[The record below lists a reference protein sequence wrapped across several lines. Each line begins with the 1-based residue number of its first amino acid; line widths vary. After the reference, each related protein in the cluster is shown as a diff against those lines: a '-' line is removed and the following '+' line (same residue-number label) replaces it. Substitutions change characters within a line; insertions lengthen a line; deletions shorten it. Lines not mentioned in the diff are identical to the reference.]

1 MTPHFCCDVLSTT
14 TSTTNRRLGGHSLLL
29 SLPSIELDCSVALAI
44 SDHNETMYY
53 HTLLLLLAQPISHC
67 HGWFLPSRTNNAKI
81 GAGIQKR
88 PSTKRQSSIPISL
101 NLFSV
106 ASNARNSNNNDD
118 DENKKKKSPPATN
131 NADQETYL
139 LDSDFPSWV
148 EGLRQ
153 WPRYPTVTEQRS
165 VSDDD
170 YNDDTTSVSSSTIGS
185 RPREDMSVWSSRY
198 RGTNPL
204 SNFINFEALLE
215 AAISTTNATAALTT
229 ATTTLM
235 SSGVPTSSS
244 TTTTTSATPSESSP
258 SSSST
263 FPNVFAITEQLL
275 RMSSVSAKNDDEKV
289 TKRLRDEATSSLSN
303 VSTIE
308 EFMAFEKWM
317 ETISKAV
324 MLGGG
329 TSSNNNKAASEAV
342 SSTVAAAITK
352 PDALSSAS
360 APSSSSPVTVFSAE
374 TIVKEATARIEYLVN
389 STSVALSPS
398 RFQNMILQA
407 NRALSWTSV
416 ETVTDNVLQA
426 AEEAAQDRGL
436 DVKQVRDRARETTR
450 FAADIVSVANSLFGA
465 GFAYGAEPQD
475 TSAAATTEIADFSST
490 DPSPESKPLF
500 ADFASARVLTPSF
513 YRSVVARAAEMG
525 PLAGTIYEV
534 GMDRFQQLG
543 HALVANGTTADV
555 YWMITDSIGYER
567 DYVESSSSSPQPING
582 GGAGQPIL
590 IRTITIRGFDA
601 SDETVDRERLLNT
614 ICRAQGVPLSNETT
628 TANPSSKVVFHKGLL
643 STARAIYKD
652 VKKYIDW
659 ASPSQH
665 RIVLN
670 GHSIGGSLSILLLF
684 LLTEE
689 LGGRVP
695 CIDPSFK
702 IAIAFTAIWKPN
714 LFVRSCTI
722 SCVYFTH
729 SRDS

>member
-1 MTPHFCCDVLSTT
+1 MH
-14 TSTTNRRLGGHSLLL
+14 HQ
-29 SLPSIELDCSVALAI
+29 ALF
-44 SDHNETMYY
+44 
-53 HTLLLLLAQPISHC
+53 LLLAQPIINC
-67 HGWFLPSRTNNAKI
+67 HGWVLPSPTNNAKI
-81 GAGIQKR
+81 GEVIQKR
-88 PSTKRQSSIPISL
+88 TSKKRQSSSPISL

-106 ASNARNSNNNDD
+106 ASNVRNSNNNDD
-118 DENKKKKSPPATN
+118 DDGKKKKSPPVTSN
-131 NADQETYL
+131 PDQETYL

-153 WPRYPTVTEQRS
+153 WPRYPSVTEQRS
-165 VSDDD
+165 DSDDD
-170 YNDDTTSVSSSTIGS
+170 NTDETTSLSSSSAGS
-185 RPREDMSVWSSRY
+185 RPKEEDTSVWSSRY
-198 RGTNPL
+198 RGSNPL

-215 AAISTTNATAALTT
+215 AATSTTNVTAALTT
-229 ATTTLM
+229 ATNTLM
-235 SSGVPTSSS
+235 SSGVTPSSS
-244 TTTTTSATPSESSP
+244 TTTTTTSATPSESSP
-258 SSSST
+258 ASTST

-275 RMSSVSAKNDDEKV
+275 RMSSVSAKNDDDKV
-289 TKRLRDEATSSLSN
+289 TKRLKDEATSSLSN

-324 MLGGG
+324 MIGGG
-329 TSSNNNKAASEAV
+329 TSRNTASEAV
-342 SSTVAAAITK
+342 SNAVAAAITK
-352 PDALSSAS
+352 PDAISITS
-360 APSSSSPVTVFSAE
+360 APTSSSPVTAFSAE

-436 DVKQVRDRARETTR
+436 DVKQVKDRARETTR

-475 TSAAATTEIADFSST
+475 ASALTTTEMADSSST

-500 ADFASARVLTPSF
+500 ADFASARVLSAS
-513 YRSVVARAAEMG
+513 YYCSVVARAAEMG

-543 HALVANGTTADV
+543 HALVANGTTDDV

-567 DYVESSSSSPQPING
+567 DYVESSSLSHQSKN

-601 SDETVDRERLLNT
+601 SDEKVDRERLLNT
-614 ICRAQGVPLSNETT
+614 ICRAQGVPLSNDTT

-643 STARAIYKD
+643 STARAIYRD

-684 LLTEE
+684 LLTED
-689 LGGRVP
+689 LGGRLT
-695 CIDPSFK
+695 CK
-702 IAIAFTAIWKPN
+702 
-714 LFVRSCTI
+714 
-722 SCVYFTH
+722 
-729 SRDS
+729 